1 MPFERKPTVQAGA
14 ARIAA
19 GSLLV
24 GRLVAGLLVAGFLAA
39 LLTGCGG
46 GRATAPP
53 PVPYAGSKG
62 GDAPAQGSASA
73 PGSQVEGGP
82 LAARVNGEP
91 IYLQDYQKQVTEWEV
106 AFVTQNE
113 QLSDEEKQAMLTQG
127 RRQVLDVM
135 IEQALIEQAAAEEG
149 VTVSDQDVQS
159 AISRDIEENGGQAKF
174 DAWLQSNNWTY
185 DEYQDRQRSMMV
197 SSQMF
202 EDITG
207 NVPTEAEQVRA
218 SHILVGDE
226 AQARDLLAQLQGGAD
241 FSDLARQHSLD
252 PSTKDKG
259 GDLGF
264 FPRSTL
270 VVPEVENVAFAL
282 SVGQISDVIHSP
294 MGYHIVQ
301 VVERVQDRPLTEESW
316 QALKESTF
324 RRWVL
329 ELWQAA
335 DVEVLIQL

>member
-1 MPFERKPTVQAGA
+1 V
-14 ARIAA
+14 
-19 GSLLV
+19 
-24 GRLVAGLLVAGFLAA
+24 
-39 LLTGCGG
+39 
-46 GRATAPP
+46 PP
-53 PVPYAGSKG
+53 PVPYAGSGG
-62 GDAPAQGSASA
+62 GDAPPQGSAST
-73 PGSQVEGGP
+73 PGPQAEGGP

-91 IYLQDYQKQVTEWEV
+91 IYLQDYQKQVTEWEI

-135 IEQALIEQAAAEEG
+135 IEQTLIEQAAADEG
-149 VTVSDQDVQS
+149 MTVSEDQVQS
-159 AISRDIEENGGQAKF
+159 SISRDIEENGGQAKF

-185 DEYQDRQRSMMV
+185 DEYTDRQRSMMI

-218 SHILVGDE
+218 SHILVSDE

-241 FSDLARQHSLD
+241 FADLARQHSLD
-252 PSTKDKG
+252 PSTKDQG

-301 VVERVQDRPLTEESW
+301 VVERAQDMPLTEESW